1 MSRDAHLEA
10 YSLAVGDAWV
20 EHVKR
25 DLAADNRAATGGWP
39 GTMREARAR
48 TYAHFTNHAA
58 LERHGALS
66 RDELEHAVRA
76 VYERA
81 RGRWLAC
88 ARTDDEE
95 SP

>member
-1 MSRDAHLEA
+1 MSRAELLDAD
-10 YSLAVGDAWV
+10 SRAVGDAWV
-20 EHVKR
+20 EHVKV
-25 DLAADNRAATGGWP
+25 DLAADEREATGGWP

-48 TYAHFTNHAA
+48 TYAHFTNQAA
-58 LERHGALS
+58 LDRYGALS

-81 RGRWLAC
+81 RNRWLAC

-95 SP
+95 NP